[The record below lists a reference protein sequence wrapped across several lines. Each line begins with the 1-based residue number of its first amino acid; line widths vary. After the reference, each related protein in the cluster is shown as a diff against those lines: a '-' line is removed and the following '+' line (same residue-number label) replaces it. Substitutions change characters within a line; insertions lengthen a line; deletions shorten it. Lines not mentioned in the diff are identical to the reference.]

1 MAACGAETKKCKD
14 CGHHQRDH
22 DFAPPEDTRR
32 GRCKKCR
39 LMEQPDRCPT
49 GFVGIPCEA
58 EGNGAGGR
66 CTQFHGGKSLG
77 GVLHPN
83 AHSPWSAKLPKGV
96 RHDYERAMA
105 DEQLLSLRHEIGVA
119 RAYAMDL
126 AKQAASYAWGRP
138 TASRKLRRL
147 SDAWDAYLGAE
158 GATTRQSARNVV
170 SERLGELH
178 EAVTAAL
185 GERQALGELRE
196 QVAVLERLVRSENMR
211 MVEIYNMISSERAMA
226 LRQAETT
233 ACLESIDELVPDR
246 ELRHAIRRR
255 VASKLAAIT
264 GRGNHPAL
272 DTGGGPDGKPGDPE
286 AA

>member
-1 MAACGAETKKCKD
+1 MALCGAETKRCKD

-49 GFVGIPCEA
+49 GFKGIPCEA

-66 CTQFHGGKSLG
+66 CTQFHGGKSLS

-96 RHDYERAMA
+96 RHDYERAMT
-105 DEQLLSLRHEIGVA
+105 DEALLSLRHEIGVV

-126 AKQAASYAWGRP
+126 ASRAASHAWGSAQA
-138 TASRKLRRL
+138 TRRL
-147 SDAWDAYLGAE
+147 RLLEEAWDVYAATE
-158 GATTRQSARNVV
+158 GATARQHARNVV
-170 SERLGELH
+170 AERLGSLH
-178 EAVTAAL
+178 DAVDAAH
-185 GERQALGELRE
+185 GERQALKELRE
-196 QVAVLERLVRSENMR
+196 QVGVLERLVRSENMR
-211 MVEIYNMISSERAMA
+211 MVEIYNMISAERAMA
-226 LRQAETT
+226 LRQAEQT
-233 ACLESIDELVPDR
+233 ACLESINELVTDR

-255 VASKLAAIT
+255 IASKLAAIT

-272 DTGGGPDGKPGDPE
+272 DTGRGPDGEPGDPE